1 MEETLE
7 RVHDQISRQYVEA
20 VARLGD
26 PATGATEQKVALR
39 QAIDYLRL
47 DLERVELALRLVR
60 GGNVL
65 PE

>member
-7 RVHDQISRQYVEA
+7 RMHDQISRQYVEA

-26 PATGATEQKVALR
+26 PALGATEQKVALR
-39 QAIDYLRL
+39 QAIDHLRL